1 VDNGVFETKQ
11 AAMMFAAAL
20 GKRFTGRKP
29 RGAPGDG
36 IRWYIFEKAGDEAF
50 VNSLALAEK
59 NDIKVLDP
67 DVGEG
72 EDVQAIFE
80 EYAAGGFQYLK
91 QHVVDS
97 PGDLL
102 ENALAIVQQFQMS
115 QQPAAVDSGWSASY
129 QRPGYLSPGRQ
140 SDSGRSAPQRDDQL
154 LQRAARRAAL
164 RPGYHLG

>member
-1 VDNGVFETKQ
+1 MTEPRRISPPKEYEQLIDKLVDNGVFETKQ

-20 GKRFTGRKP
+20 GKRFAGRKS
-29 RGAPGDG
+29 RGSPGDG

-67 DVGEG
+67 DFGEG

-91 QHVVDS
+91 QHVMDA

-102 ENALAIVQQFQMS
+102 ENALAIVQQYQMAS
-115 QQPAAVDSGWSASY
+115 QPSPPGLEGLDSST
-129 QRPGYLSPGRQ
+129 LE
-140 SDSGRSAPQRDDQL
+140 L
-154 LQRAARRAAL
+154 LGDLDR
-164 RPGYHLG
+164 

>member
-1 VDNGVFETKQ
+1 MTEPRRICPPKEHEHLIDKLVDGGIFETKQ

-29 RGAPGDG
+29 RGSPGDG

-50 VNSLALAEK
+50 VNSLALAEQK
-59 NDIKVLDP
+59 DIKVLDP

-91 QHVVDS
+91 QHVMGVTKFSGADCWLKAWV
-97 PGDLL
+97 PTAPTAQF
-102 ENALAIVQQFQMS
+102 ELAPVAQ
-115 QQPAAVDSGWSASY
+115 W
-129 QRPGYLSPGRQ
+129 
-140 SDSGRSAPQRDDQL
+140 
-154 LQRAARRAAL
+154 
-164 RPGYHLG
+164 